1 MTETVARHVRPNTLD
16 EADVQDLAEELG
28 DSVESLGTSPTV
40 FGLAFNE
47 ALMQVQARLVIDPK
61 ASELPTWEATV
72 AAMQV
77 SHAAFATTTTNVGT
91 MECRIIDQVRRLPAT
106 GPQFYANAGN
116 WLIAL
121 WFAIICRDQTR
132 TTELCQIPLTTL
144 RASGAAGD
152 EYIYNWVDT
161 LQTYWL
167 ERPGL
172 VDKLATTIDNSY
184 PEVATTAPRDLLQNI
199 LYPPIDLFYHF
210 LRKDQDAFNAA
221 LLEALQLHK
230 SYWTIDEKRANDL
243 GGTVAL
249 ALLAITCLACD
260 AGFPITVES
269 DYLPGHLLDREWV
282 GEFEV

>member
-1 MTETVARHVRPNTLD
+1 MTETVARHVRPNALD

-47 ALMQVQARLVIDPK
+47 ALMQVQARLTIDPK

-77 SHAAFATTTTNVGT
+77 SHAAFATTTKNSGSV
-91 MECRIIDQVRRLPAT
+91 ECRIIGQVRTLPAT
-106 GPQFYANAGN
+106 GSQFYANAGN
-116 WLIAL
+116 WLTAL
-121 WFAIICRDQTR
+121 WFAIICRDQAR
-132 TTELCQIPLTTL
+132 MTELCQIPLATL
-144 RASGAAGD
+144 RASSAAGD

-172 VDKLATTIDNSY
+172 VDKLSTTIDNSY
-184 PEVATTAPRDLLQNI
+184 PEVATIAPRDLLQNI
-199 LYPPIDLFYHF
+199 LYPPINLFYQF
-210 LRKDQDAFNAA
+210 LRKDHDAFNAA

-230 SYWTIDEKRANDL
+230 SYWTMDEKRANDL
-243 GGTVAL
+243 GGSVAL
-249 ALLAITCLACD
+249 ALLAVTCLAHD
-260 AGFPITVES
+260 AGFPINVES
-269 DYLPGHLLDREWV
+269 DYLPRHLLDREWV